1 VSGAGQLAGAGAGRF
16 YGLLVWLIG
25 LGAIILLWQ
34 RQSSAYF
41 QGQPRYW
48 KRSTAGRA
56 GAASYPDQQLDF
68 RLFSPERCGTTGPRT
83 GLTG

>member
-1 VSGAGQLAGAGAGRF
+1 MSGAGQRAGAGAGRF

-41 QGQPRYW
+41 QGQPRY
-48 KRSTAGRA
+48 
-56 GAASYPDQQLDF
+56 
-68 RLFSPERCGTTGPRT
+68 
-83 GLTG
+83 

>member
-1 VSGAGQLAGAGAGRF
+1 MSGAGQLAGPGAGRF

-41 QGQPRYW
+41 QGQPRY
-48 KRSTAGRA
+48 
-56 GAASYPDQQLDF
+56 
-68 RLFSPERCGTTGPRT
+68 
-83 GLTG
+83 

>member
-1 VSGAGQLAGAGAGRF
+1 MARMNKAGKNWARITSTVFFAIETISALTAVSGVGQLAGAGAGRF

-41 QGQPRYW
+41 QGRPRY
-48 KRSTAGRA
+48 
-56 GAASYPDQQLDF
+56 
-68 RLFSPERCGTTGPRT
+68 
-83 GLTG
+83 